1 MKRVKKWS
9 EKNRKKMY
17 ILADPDSMST
27 GTTLR
32 PMATDG
38 VCIGFDRA
46 GRFAGQFTPISTAS
60 LSMCCNVDL
69 IRTGKTTT
77 TKYCK

>member
-1 MKRVKKWS
+1 MEGNCGWK
-9 EKNRKKMY
+9 EY
-17 ILADPDSMST
+17 LLADPDSMST

-32 PMATDG
+32 PIPIEG

-46 GRFAGQFTPISTAS
+46 GRFAGTLTPISTAS

-69 IRTGKTTT
+69 
-77 TKYCK
+77 

>member
-1 MKRVKKWS
+1 MSNLFLNKGTNQMK
-9 EKNRKKMY
+9 EY

-32 PMATDG
+32 PMPIEG

-46 GRFAGQFTPISTAS
+46 GRFAGQLTPISTAS

-69 IRTGKTTT
+69 
-77 TKYCK
+77 